1 MTKLDNLLGLL
12 STGASTSFDDRVK
25 QLEEQL
31 QQNGV
36 ESTMNTLIHKQ
47 EESGAVSME
56 TEIAQTTTN

>member
-36 ESTMNTLIHKQ
+36 ESILNALLHK
-47 EESGAVSME
+47 EEENAALME
-56 TEIAQTTTN
+56 TEVARTTSN

>member
-36 ESTMNTLIHKQ
+36 ESTLNALLHK
-47 EESGAVSME
+47 EEENAAPME
-56 TEIAQTTTN
+56 TEVA